1 MCSAWPRSVLKMAS
15 VVTFFNEEFSFE
27 NVGGF
32 NPFPSQ
38 GLNRQSIVFT
48 LLFYS
53 HVSKLFWG
61 KRTRSVKDGGI
72 YYVFF
77 GGGGGK
83 EFVELSS
90 RKKIV
95 VVTKQRT

>member
-1 MCSAWPRSVLKMAS
+1 MAS